1 MEDLMKENTNI
12 FTIVTSDGFYLA
24 FDKFTQAAY
33 CIADLSSSD
42 EIILQ
47 KICSSEMA
55 YRYLQGMN
63 IYRQIYYRFS
73 TQFELYNLPPIDK
86 LPYGVK
92 GEALPHTEK
101 ILNPSN
107 NCFYEV
113 MLSDN
118 RYFIL
123 GNLSDVANLIS
134 NSSNISYVKI
144 KRHYEQIGCVRHI
157 LAYDALV
164 QVLNGQQVRLINP
177 PSSSETMWGAQGSS
191 LNQDISVQNFLPHN
205 IIH

>member
-1 MEDLMKENTNI
+1 MEKLMKENTDI

-42 EIILQ
+42 EIILRRM
-47 KICSSEMA
+47 CSSELA

-63 IYRQIYYRFS
+63 TYRQIYYKFS
-73 TQFELYNLPPIDK
+73 AQFELYNLPPMDK
-86 LPYGVK
+86 FPYGVR

-101 ILNPSN
+101 ILNHSN
-107 NCFYEV
+107 NCYYEV

-123 GNLSDVANLIS
+123 RNLSDVANLIS
-134 NSSNISYVKI
+134 NTANISYAKI
-144 KRHYEQIGCVRHI
+144 KRHCEQIACVRHI

-164 QVLNGQQVRLINP
+164 QALNGQDVRLINP
-177 PSSSETMWGAQGSS
+177 PSSSETMWGAQGIS
-191 LNQDISVQNFLPHN
+191 LNQDISAQNFLPHN
-205 IIH
+205 IVY